1 MYLLWLLKINF
12 TKKNNTAKISNDNMI
27 PEHVSIYG
35 GVFDMQY
42 SLVADFARLNQEA
55 MEAKNDK
62 CTIAQRDNY
71 WTEEVRDMNILANQ
85 Q

>member
-1 MYLLWLLKINF
+1 MYPY
-12 TKKNNTAKISNDNMI
+12 M
-27 PEHVSIYG
+27 G

-71 WTEEVRDMNILANQ
+71 
-85 Q
+85 